1 MGGVW
6 ERQIRSARNILA
18 TLLKTHG
25 HSLNGEG
32 LRTLVAETEA
42 ITNSRPLTVESL
54 SDINSE
60 IPLSPSNLL
69 TMKSDVIMPPPGI
82 FNRPD
87 LYSRR
92 RWRRVQHIAGEF
104 WSRWRKEFLQSLQ
117 ARQKWNIP
125 KRNFQVGDIVLLKE
139 DTGRNKW
146 PMARIVNTEPDSR
159 GIVRSVQLKVIDNN
173 SNIKLFQRPI
183 SKIVLLVEN
192 EHGSIPNQGSHV
204 L

>member
-1 MGGVW
+1 M
-6 ERQIRSARNILA
+6 
-18 TLLKTHG
+18 K
-25 HSLNGEG
+25 
-32 LRTLVAETEA
+32 
-42 ITNSRPLTVESL
+42 
-54 SDINSE
+54 SDVI
-60 IPLSPSNLL
+60 IL

-117 ARQKWNIP
+117 ARQKWNIT

-146 PMARIVNTEPDSR
+146 PMARIVNTEPDSQ
-159 GIVRSVQLKVIDNN
+159 GIVQSVQLKVIDNN
-173 SNIKLFQRPI
+173 NNIKLFDDQSVRLCYLWKMSMVRFPTKGAMFYKSQVGI
-183 SKIVLLVEN
+183 PLE
-192 EHGSIPNQGSHV
+192 GSQM
-204 L
+204 